1 MKVIIVGA
9 GVVGFE
15 IAKQLIIEGCDV
27 IVIEKDRERYKY
39 VDRHL
44 DCTTI
49 NDSGTNIQVLR
60 QANIEDADFFISVT
74 ESDEI
79 NMILCATV
87 SSMFEKPCKIA
98 RIRNV
103 EYQNLQVIKNL
114 GIDYIVSPELEAF
127 QSIINIIDHGATS
140 DIHALENTRFQ
151 IRNIYVSDDSYFYN
165 KSLIEI
171 KKSLNKEFLIIGII
185 RNFELII
192 PKGNTV
198 IQENDILYLLS
209 NEHELNEIFQREGK
223 SKKNVRKILVVGG
236 NFLGRKILS
245 YLVSKNKIVTMID
258 KSFQVCQEIQ
268 EEFPDVLTL
277 TADITDESIFVEEN
291 LHSYDLIITVTNNQE
306 LNILTAVYAKAIGI
320 KRAMGLVG
328 NSNYLKI
335 ANRLGLDAII
345 SPKLSVID
353 KILQIVRKDNTKSV
367 HSIFDGNTQII
378 DMVLTETSRIIGK
391 QLKDLDFPSDALV
404 ISITREEKSYI
415 PNGNFQFQ
423 ENDIVS
429 ILVKTTLEAV
439 NSVKNLL

>member
-60 QANIEDADFFISVT
+60 QANTEDADFFISVT

-87 SSMFEKPCKIA
+87 SSIFEKPCKIA

-127 QSIINIIDHGATS
+127 QSIINIIDHGVTS
-140 DIHALENTRFQ
+140 DIHALENTHFQ

-185 RNFELII
+185 RDFELII

-198 IQENDILYLLS
+198 VQENDVLYLLS
-209 NEHELNEIFQREGK
+209 NEHELSEIFQREGK
-223 SKKNVRKILVVGG
+223 PKKDVRKILVVGG
-236 NFLGRKILS
+236 SFLGRKILS
-245 YLVSKNKIVTMID
+245 YLISKNKIVTIID

-277 TADITDESIFVEEN
+277 TADITDESIFIEEN
-291 LHSYDLIITVTNNQE
+291 LHRYDLIITVTNNQE

-335 ANRLGLDAII
+335 ATRLGLDAII
-345 SPKLSVID
+345 SPKLSMID
-353 KILQIVRKDNTKSV
+353 KILQIVRQDNTKSV

-378 DMVLTETSRIIGK
+378 DMVLSNTSRIIGK
-391 QLKDLDFPSDALV
+391 QLKDLDFPPDALV
-404 ISITREEKSYI
+404 ISITRGQKSYI

-423 ENDIVS
+423 EEDIVS
-429 ILVKTTLEAV
+429 ILVKTTLEAI

>member
-60 QANIEDADFFISVT
+60 QANIEEADFFISVT

-140 DIHALENTRFQ
+140 DIHALENTHFQ

-165 KSLIEI
+165 KSLVEI
-171 KKSLNKEFLIIGII
+171 KKSLKKEFLIIGII

-404 ISITREEKSYI
+404 ISITRGEKSYI

-439 NSVKNLL
+439 NSVKSLL

>member
-60 QANIEDADFFISVT
+60 QANTEDADFFISVT

-87 SSMFEKPCKIA
+87 SSIFEKPCKIA

-127 QSIINIIDHGATS
+127 QSIINIIDHGVTS
-140 DIHALENTRFQ
+140 DIHALENTHFQ

-185 RNFELII
+185 RDFELII

-198 IQENDILYLLS
+198 VQENDVLYLLS

-223 SKKNVRKILVVGG
+223 PKKNVRKILVVGG

-277 TADITDESIFVEEN
+277 TADITDESIFIEEN
-291 LHSYDLIITVTNNQE
+291 LHRYDLIITVTNNQE

-345 SPKLSVID
+345 SPKLSMID
-353 KILQIVRKDNTKSV
+353 KILQIVRQDNTKSV

-378 DMVLTETSRIIGK
+378 DMVLSKTSRIIGK
-391 QLKDLDFPSDALV
+391 QLKDLDFPPDALV
-404 ISITREEKSYI
+404 ISITRGQKSYI

-423 ENDIVS
+423 EEDIVS
-429 ILVKTTLEAV
+429 ILVKTTLEAI

>member
-114 GIDYIVSPELEAF
+114 GIDHIVSPELEAF

-165 KSLIEI
+165 KSLVEI
-171 KKSLNKEFLIIGII
+171 KKSLKKEFLIIGII

-198 IQENDILYLLS
+198 VQENDILYLLS

-268 EEFPDVLTL
+268 EEFPNVLTL

-378 DMVLTETSRIIGK
+378 DMALTETSRIIGK

-404 ISITREEKSYI
+404 ISITRGEKSYI

-429 ILVKTTLEAV
+429 ILVKTTLEAI